1 MKNALQKIS
10 VSVVEDDAKVRQ
22 MLVSW
27 IRAEADLRFVSEWSD
42 GLAAVKGLPQ
52 EVPNVVLMDINL
64 PGLNGIQ
71 CVSQLKPALPETQF
85 LMLTV
90 YEDANHI
97 YDALAAGAS
106 GYLMKETRRADL
118 IAAIHDLHAG
128 NSPMTGSIARKVV
141 RAFQH
146 SGEITQLS
154 QRQRQVLEML
164 AQGYIYKE
172 IADQLQISVTTV
184 SCYIR
189 RIYEKLHVQSRGQAV
204 AKYAQIGSPIS
215 RGKL

>member
-1 MKNALQKIS
+1 MEKNTAAIS

-22 MLVSW
+22 MLISW
-27 IRAEADLRFVSEWSD
+27 IRAEADLRFVSEWSTGETAVN
-42 GLAAVKGLPQ
+42 GLTQNA
-52 EVPNVVLMDINL
+52 PNVVLMDINL
-64 PGLNGIQ
+64 PGLSGIQ
-71 CVSQLKPALPETQF
+71 CVNRLKPVLPETQF

-90 YEDANHI
+90 YEDANHV

-106 GYLMKETRRADL
+106 GYLMKETRRTDL
-118 IAAIHDLHAG
+118 IAAIRDMHAG

-146 SGEITQLS
+146 SGEIAHLS
-154 QRQRQVLEML
+154 PRQRQILEML

-189 RIYEKLHVQSRGQAV
+189 RIYEKLHVQSRAQAV
-204 AKYAQIGSPIS
+204 AKYAQIPSLAA
-215 RGKL
+215 RNKA